1 MPMSAALIDGKAIS
15 AQLRAQCRAQ
25 VSEEF
30 APRGIVP
37 GLAVVLVG
45 ENPASRVY
53 VRNKIA
59 ACAEVGI
66 VSRSLE
72 LPDTLSEAELLA
84 KIAALNADPAI
95 NGILVQLPLPKHIAV
110 SKVLKAIDP
119 DKDVDGFNLENVGGL
134 VTGER
139 VLEPCTPAGCIKML
153 EMCGIAIEGK
163 HAVIVGRSNIVGK
176 PVAMMLLAR
185 GATVS
190 ICHSKTRDL
199 GAMTRQGD
207 ILVAAVGVPK
217 MIKGSMVKPGA
228 VVLDVGIN
236 RMSDGKLCGDVDF
249 DEVRNVAAHITPVP
263 GGVGPMTIAMLMFN
277 TVLAARR
284 AHGLESKA

>member
-1 MPMSAALIDGKAIS
+1 MSAALIDGKAIS
-15 AQLRAQCRAQ
+15 AQLREQCRAD
-25 VSEEF
+25 VAERF
-30 APRGIVP
+30 VPRGLVP

-45 ENPASRVY
+45 DNPASRVY

-59 ACAEVGI
+59 ACAEVGM

-72 LPDTLSEAELLA
+72 LSDTISEAELLA
-84 KIAALNADPAI
+84 KIAALNADPGI

-110 SKVLKAIDP
+110 SKVLRAIDP
-119 DKDVDGFNLENVGGL
+119 HKDVDGFNPENVGGL
-134 VTGER
+134 VTGDR
-139 VLEPCTPAGCIKML
+139 VLEPCTPAGCVKML
-153 EMCGIAIEGK
+153 EMCGMKIEGK

-176 PVAMMLLAR
+176 PAAMMLLAR

-190 ICHSKTRDL
+190 ICHSKTPDL

-217 MIKGSMVKPGA
+217 LIKGSMIKPGA
-228 VVLDVGIN
+228 IVLDVGIN

-249 DEVRNVAAHITPVP
+249 DECRQVASHITPVP

-284 AHGLESKA
+284 AHGL

>member
-1 MPMSAALIDGKAIS
+1 
-15 AQLRAQCRAQ
+15 
-25 VSEEF
+25 
-30 APRGIVP
+30 
-37 GLAVVLVG
+37 
-45 ENPASRVY
+45 
-53 VRNKIA
+53 
-59 ACAEVGI
+59 
-66 VSRSLE
+66 
-72 LPDTLSEAELLA
+72 
-84 KIAALNADPAI
+84 
-95 NGILVQLPLPKHIAV
+95 VQLPLPKHIAV

-119 DKDVDGFNLENVGGL
+119 DKDVDGFNPQNVGGL

-153 EMCGIAIEGK
+153 EMSGIAIEGQ

-199 GAMTRQGD
+199 GAITRQGD

-217 MIKGSMVKPGA
+217 LIKASMVKPGA

-236 RMSDGKLCGDVDF
+236 RMSDGTLCGDVDF
-249 DEVRNVAAHITPVP
+249 EQVRSVAGHITPVP

-284 AHGLESKA
+284 AHALETMA